1 MSGKMKIKGNMA
13 AAMKFSPDLIPSL
26 PAAKLW
32 IFYSLI
38 YIYVIYLKKKYKKN
52 LYIISNI
59 YLYLFKYG
67 NIIK

>member
-38 YIYVIYLKKKYKKN
+38 YIYVIYLKKKYKK
-52 LYIISNI
+52 
-59 YLYLFKYG
+59 KYVYYKQH
-67 NIIK
+67 IPIFV

>member
-38 YIYVIYLKKKYKKN
+38 YIYVIYLEKKYKKKICI
-52 LYIISNI
+52 L
-59 YLYLFKYG
+59 
-67 NIIK
+67 

>member
-1 MSGKMKIKGNMA
+1 MSGKMKIKDNMA

-38 YIYVIYLKKKYKKN
+38 YIYVIYLEKKYKKKYVYYKQHIP
-52 LYIISNI
+52 LYV
-59 YLYLFKYG
+59 
-67 NIIK
+67 

>member
-38 YIYVIYLKKKYKKN
+38 YIYVIYLKK
-52 LYIISNI
+52 NI
-59 YLYLFKYG
+59 YM
-67 NIIK
+67 

>member
-13 AAMKFSPDLIPSL
+13 AAMKFSPDLITSL

-38 YIYVIYLKKKYKKN
+38 YIYVIYLEKKYKKK
-52 LYIISNI
+52 YVYYKQHIPI
-59 YLYLFKYG
+59 YV
-67 NIIK
+67 